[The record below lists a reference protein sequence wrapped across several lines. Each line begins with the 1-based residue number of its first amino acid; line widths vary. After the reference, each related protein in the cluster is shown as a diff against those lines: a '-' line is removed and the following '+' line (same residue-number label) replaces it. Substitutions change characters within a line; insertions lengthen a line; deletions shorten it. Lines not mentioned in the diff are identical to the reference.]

1 MDCTYYDVVIV
12 AVQGLPEVE
21 VVIHILTKDRQS
33 QLKRHEAT
41 HFDNEYCTGLGKRV
55 VPRLRESRLLTLWPW
70 GASSRNLGT
79 NLLPSPV
86 HMVAA
91 QQTDR
96 LQRLRD
102 VSCERASERDAVA

>member
-55 VPRLRESRLLTLWPW
+55 VLRLRESRLLTLWPW
-70 GASSRNLGT
+70 GASSRNLQGY
-79 NLLPSPV
+79 S
-86 HMVAA
+86 
-91 QQTDR
+91 
-96 LQRLRD
+96 
-102 VSCERASERDAVA
+102 